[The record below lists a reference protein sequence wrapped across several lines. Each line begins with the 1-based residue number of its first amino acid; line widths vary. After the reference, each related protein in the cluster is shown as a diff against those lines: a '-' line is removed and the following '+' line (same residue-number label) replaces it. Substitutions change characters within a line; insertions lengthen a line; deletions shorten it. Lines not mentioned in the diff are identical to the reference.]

1 MHIVQPLHRG
11 VAATAQRPVG
21 GQRHLHRAQPPAAA
35 LADVLGQPFG
45 GQSHA
50 EPLVE
55 PARDIAVRQQP
66 VGEVDVFGHG
76 AGREA
81 ADLFDQVAP
90 HHERGADAERGAP
103 RILGRLHHVEERAL
117 LVDPALG
124 GAQVVLD
131 RIGVVVELGCLH
143 HAHARVV
150 EQADGAQQD
159 VAVGREVGVEHQDV
173 RRAAGFGAVAQ
184 AVVEVAGLGVGIV
197 RAGHV
202 VRADAAAEFSQPVA
216 ARVVEHPD
224 AKIGIVD
231 RQRRDDGLFQ
241 DVQSFVVGGDEDV
254 HARHVRGAAQ
264 RGFAGVGRGRV
275 VAVAAEH
282 HDRQQRV
289 GQRHAL
295 EGEEHMRPCAGE
307 GRLPWGQRLAHP
319 PGQVDHQQQ
328 EGDAAEQHAV
338 SRPLLAAQQRQQH
351 HRQQHAAIDGQQ
363 RLVLEKEGEHR
374 QSLPEALVLA
384 LLVVLALAAAMA
396 GGGHDGSRQ
405 PPGRNGFQRA
415 AASTAHAVA
424 PRCGRWK

>member
-131 RIGVVVELGCLH
+131 WIRVVVELGRLH
-143 HAHARVV
+143 HAHARIA
-150 EQADGAQQD
+150 EQAHGAQQD
-159 VAVGREVGVEHQDV
+159 IAMRREVGVQHQDV
-173 RRAAGFGAVAQ
+173 GRAAGRGAVAQ
-184 AVVEVAGLGVGIV
+184 AVVEIAGLGVGIV
-197 RAGHV
+197 RACHV
-202 VRADAAAEFSQPVA
+202 VRADAFAELAQPVA
-216 ARVVEHPD
+216 AGVVQHPD
-224 AKIGIVD
+224 AEVGVVD
-231 RQRRDDGLFQ
+231 RQRRDNGLLQ
-241 DVQSFVVGGDEDV
+241 DVQAFVVGGDEDV
-254 HARHVRGAAQ
+254 HRRHLLGAAQ
-264 RGFAGVGRGRV
+264 GGLARVGVGGV
-275 VAVAAEH
+275 VAGARQH
-282 HDRQQRV
+282 HDRQQRI
-289 GQRHAL
+289 GQRHAF
-295 EGEEHMRPCAGE
+295 EGKEHMGPYAGE
-307 GRLPWGQRLAHP
+307 GHLPVRQRFADA
-319 PGQVDHQQQ
+319 PGQVHRQQQ
-328 EGDAAEQHAV
+328 GGDAAEQHAV
-338 SRPLLAAQQRQQH
+338 RRPVMPAQHREQH
-351 HRQQHAAIDGQQ
+351 HRQQHAAVDDQQ
-363 RLVLEKEGEHR
+363 RLVFQEEGEHR
-374 QSLPEALVLA
+374 QSLVVLVLA
-384 LLVVLALAAAMA
+384 LAGAAAMA
-396 GGGHDGSRQ
+396 GGGQDGSRH
-405 PPGRNGFQRA
+405 PPGRKGFQRA

-424 PRCGRWK
+424 PRWGRWK